1 MVVEK
6 LAKGDRLTLVL
17 NTEPEGK
24 IRVQCYQWAEEP
36 KVILADG
43 GGWHDRLSRI
53 LTPMSQSICLPRNF
67 VTAMS

>member
-6 LAKGDRLTLVL
+6 LAKGDRLTLVV

-36 KVILADG
+36 KVM
-43 GGWHDRLSRI
+43 
-53 LTPMSQSICLPRNF
+53 PMAVAGTIGFRES
-67 VTAMS
+67 